1 MNLPQKR
8 ESISSRKQ
16 RRFSNVINF
25 NENTM
30 LYNSGK
36 QYKVVPMLDLS
47 GTNVN
52 QKISRSRK
60 QSVNS
65 RRYSIASSIMNFS
78 DANRI
83 NISDDEITN
92 LIKMQL
98 NDGSSWNIKSI
109 SVNGSDAMDYVYSY
123 KKTKLYV
130 MKPDEK
136 TVLNAKNN
144 IKRILDEN

>member
-1 MNLPQKR
+1 MYEWTLEDLYPSF
-8 ESISSRKQ
+8 ESQEFKQ
-16 RRFSNVINF
+16 DV
-25 NENTM
+25 EAYKA
-30 LYNSGK
+30 LKGK
-36 QYKVVPMLDLS
+36 FI
-47 GTNVN
+47 T
-52 QKISRSRK
+52 
-60 QSVNS
+60 
-65 RRYSIASSIMNFS
+65 
-78 DANRI
+78 
-83 NISDDEITN
+83 NISDDEITK